1 MSARTSVYL
10 SFWYLSDI
18 LSNLI
23 YVVLSRKKLNLTVY
37 FVDTINKLKSLKVAQ
52 VKDEMEDEEDDGCEG
67 VHDVA
72 W

>member
-23 YVVLSRKKLNLTVY
+23 YVVLSRKNLNLTVY
-37 FVDTINKLKSLKVAQ
+37 FVDTIIQTSNKLSQIPDTVQ
-52 VKDEMEDEEDDGCEG
+52 
-67 VHDVA
+67 
-72 W
+72 